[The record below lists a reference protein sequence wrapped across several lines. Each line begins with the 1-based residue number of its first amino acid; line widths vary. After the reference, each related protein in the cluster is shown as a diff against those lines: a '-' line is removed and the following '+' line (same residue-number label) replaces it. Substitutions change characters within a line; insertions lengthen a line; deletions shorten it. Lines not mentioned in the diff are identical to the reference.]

1 MEADVITAEM
11 MIEIKNTIR
20 KANERRLKDGSI
32 KLYGCCGITADELK
46 NVYNN
51 AFHFNMEYEMNL
63 AENN

>member
-20 KANERRLKDGSI
+20 KANERRLKDDNI

-46 NVYNN
+46 SIYDN
-51 AFHFNMEYEMNL
+51 AFNFNIEYE
-63 AENN
+63 ARSEEI